1 MARNTFRQDENL
13 DEPFN
18 IRHLLRASSY
28 IRKYAK
34 QMVLALTLSGLGGA
48 FGYLAPMIIRRALD
62 VAVPQ
67 SDYRLLFLLVGT
79 LICVY
84 AVSVLFNTIR
94 SRLMVNA
101 SQNIIYDIRKD
112 LFHHLQQL
120 PFQYYDDRP
129 HGKIL

>member
-18 IRHLLRASSY
+18 IKHLLRASVY

-34 QMVLALTLSGLGGA
+34 QMVIALVLSGLGGA

-67 SDYRLLFLLVGT
+67 ADYRLLYT
-79 LICVY
+79 RC
-84 AVSVLFNTIR
+84 R
-94 SRLMVNA
+94 SRL
-101 SQNIIYDIRKD
+101 RR
-112 LFHHLQQL
+112 HLL
-120 PFQYYDDRP
+120 
-129 HGKIL
+129 